1 MLQIPC
7 FLTGFPSCPVL
18 SRQNPVI
25 VQTLLP
31 IHTIQYVCD
40 SFAFTF
46 AMYFPSYCCLSKFI
60 CLCHISSLMFLSIP
74 TLMFSFSP
82 ISPPILPLISPYIS
96 PPLIFSPVSPLTCI
110 FLFFAHFSSFYST
123 YFSSYFSLYFSSYFS
138 SYFFLLTL
146 LVLFICEPVFKG
158 SVSRDFRPPVFS

>member
-1 MLQIPC
+1 MLFDRISV
-7 FLTGFPSCPVL
+7 LSCPVTAKSCNRSNSSSYTYYTYTDTVCVRLFCSYILL
-18 SRQNPVI
+18 SH
-25 VQTLLP
+25 LLN
-31 IHTIQYVCD
+31 T
-40 SFAFTF
+40 
-46 AMYFPSYCCLSKFI
+46 YCCLSKFI

-74 TLMFSFSP
+74 SLMFSF
-82 ISPPILPLISPYIS
+82 SPPILPLISPYIS